1 MAPLCVKERR
11 IRMKLKNI
19 ISGFALSLALVSA
32 TYLGVSAS
40 TQVNAYADEDEVTI
54 VKVVRPLYADGAES
68 SEAAYTDE
76 QVLGVAAQFETLGTT
91 LNVRQYNISADA
103 IETVFKKAQEHNP
116 VYAYAYG
123 FIQSYSYSMTSGG
136 IVTSIYL
143 DSEHTQDELK
153 QRYNQMRAKITEI
166 ENGIDS
172 KMTVEQKVLYV
183 HDYLAYNVAYD
194 MKNYRAGTIPNDS
207 YSAYGALVN
216 GTSVCQGYSE
226 AMQAVMFDIGIP
238 CEVVSSAALNH
249 AWNQVYVNG
258 NWYHVDVTW
267 DDPTMSYTSSSGGY
281 APSSG
286 DDMLGNCSHEYFLS
300 SDREFKNGKHTSW
313 DAGARTCT
321 SDKYASLTIRNISSR
336 VYTVN
341 GKSYYLYSEPDS
353 TYLNSHLYTGDPFGT
368 SKGTLLDGSIQ
379 GYDYNLGYF
388 DNNLYYDN
396 YFYGNMY
403 RYNIGEG
410 NVYDFTDEAGIAK
423 KVAELKIDD
432 NGLITYIL
440 KDSADE
446 LTYQLKSTKLD
457 PLVNTSFV
465 AQHAVVGEKVVLK
478 GSATGGDGNYKFA
491 YYYRKNSDKD
501 WITVGT
507 EWGTSL
513 YATFKPGSA
522 TVYEVCIKV
531 QDGTGNIVKKY
542 LSFAANKSE
551 NDFECY
557 GSLSSWNY
565 KLGKAITIKG
575 WTENSTG
582 KVKYKYEFRKAS
594 SWTYETIKD
603 YSDSTSVS
611 WTAPQKGAFTI
622 RITADDG
629 TNKAI
634 RTMNLKVK

>member
-1 MAPLCVKERR
+1 M
-11 IRMKLKNI
+11 
-19 ISGFALSLALVSA
+19 
-32 TYLGVSAS
+32 
-40 TQVNAYADEDEVTI
+40 
-54 VKVVRPLYADGAES
+54 
-68 SEAAYTDE
+68 
-76 QVLGVAAQFETLGTT
+76 
-91 LNVRQYNISADA
+91 
-103 IETVFKKAQEHNP
+103 
-116 VYAYAYG
+116 AYG
-123 FIQSYSYSMTSGG
+123 S
-136 IVTSIYL
+136 
-143 DSEHTQDELK
+143 
-153 QRYNQMRAKITEI
+153 QMR
-166 ENGIDS
+166 
-172 KMTVEQKVLYV
+172 Y
-183 HDYLAYNVAYD
+183 
-194 MKNYRAGTIPNDS
+194 
-207 YSAYGALVN
+207 
-216 GTSVCQGYSE
+216 
-226 AMQAVMFDIGIP
+226 
-238 CEVVSSAALNH
+238 
-249 AWNQVYVNG
+249 
-258 NWYHVDVTW
+258 
-267 DDPTMSYTSSSGGY
+267 
-281 APSSG
+281 
-286 DDMLGNCSHEYFLS
+286 
-300 SDREFKNGKHTSW
+300 
-313 DAGARTCT
+313 
-321 SDKYASLTIRNISSR
+321 
-336 VYTVN
+336 
-341 GKSYYLYSEPDS
+341 
-353 TYLNSHLYTGDPFGT
+353 
-368 SKGTLLDGSIQ
+368 
-379 GYDYNLGYF
+379 
-388 DNNLYYDN
+388 
-396 YFYGNMY
+396 YGNMY
-403 RYNIGEG
+403 RYNISEG

-478 GSATGGDGNYKFA
+478 GSATGGDGNYKFS